1 VVLGGS
7 NIGSS
12 VLGYKSCMPSNDW
25 YVSQPTTRCSASF
38 ATMGF
43 APDPKDCSKYYAC
56 DSYIGPDGMS
66 AGEIILKN
74 IFFFL
79 FIKFFIQVFQCNV

>member
-66 AGEIILKN
+66 AGEIIFKK
-74 IFFFL
+74 IFFL
-79 FIKFFIQVFQCNV
+79 FIKFFI